1 MTRAQF
7 NALKAPKTAPVQS
20 APKTMSRAQFNSL
33 KGQPKTM
40 TRAEFNAKKPQKQSF
55 FNRTM
60 NQLIKPVSSA
70 SNALEDVGKIAGFGL
85 GKAMGAQGSFQD
97 WAKKGD
103 IAPWQ
108 HQKDVWSGRS
118 QRTYSDITR
127 EIGNQ
132 QDNAVLKNAIKTVG
146 YGGDFLLDPLNKL
159 KLLSL
164 TQKGNQALKTGKLA
178 LSAGEQATKG
188 QRALVQV
195 GKYSVLPKAID
206 KAVLGGTTKLNDLIR
221 GTETGGKVMT
231 GLSKVSGKIRP
242 AGVSR
247 EEFKLL
253 TDAKTAARNT
263 IGYTT
268 DKAIKFGKGLAKTLS
283 DRKATQLERASLL
296 HAIEKGNEKLAPVA
310 FQDLWKQG
318 VDFKATNEEMW
329 KKLGGSILEGHGLSH
344 VATKEVAE
352 QARKDA
358 FKGQGGFKLTSTKT
372 PQDIH
377 RQWMKVDGKIV
388 NIGDE
393 GIQYR
398 KGKGFVKPVE
408 KPVLSE
414 TNANPLIQEAR
425 KYKSAEEFWDSWVFK
440 KKDPVVDGKSVG
452 KDFMELK
459 PLVSYRKASDFLG
472 FGEYKFNEGVL
483 KGKIGAGEKLTDG
496 KVNHWKERI
505 SKGEKPIVIIEDKPY
520 ISKITDNLQG
530 GRKYDAILEA
540 RVRQGH
546 SRLEAYKQL
555 GIKEVPVV
563 YKSQLTDIWNKSQP
577 LQEGGSL
584 IQEAK
589 PKLEKGYVRV
599 YHRTDSNPE
608 DLLKG
613 IYSKENRNE
622 FFVSNKKAGQAEGYG
637 KNVVELRVK
646 KSDLSINDE
655 FPSGEKHYTLDA
667 KKATEYLKSQSQP
680 LQEGVAKTR
689 KQWLPANVEQASAM
703 EINNARTAQG
713 KAPIFQEDLPIVAA
727 KMGVSTGRKQAATEF
742 LEATKGLKSEEAKAL
757 ANEVHDKMVNPESL
771 RKALQIFDSVQ
782 NIWKAQALVAPSY
795 HIRNFAGNLWNNYL
809 AGVNNPAPYVL
820 AGEIQKFSVTGKLS
834 KPALWT
840 LKKAGYGV
848 DDIPKLIKEME
859 QHGVIGTGQYLG
871 DIAQAIDS
879 RIGKT
884 SYINPLSQNFAGY
897 KANKL
902 IGGGVEDNAKI
913 AHYIFKKAEGY
924 GAKQA
929 AESVK
934 KFLFDYG
941 DLTDTEKGLLKR
953 IMPFYTWTSKN
964 IPLQIQQFVENPG
977 KFSKIATAKKD
988 IEQGVPQ
995 PDEKYMSD
1003 YMKGNSPIR
1012 TKVDKD
1018 GNTLYFLSGAW
1029 LPATSALAFL
1039 QDPVSNSLGMVTP
1052 ALKLPYE
1059 NLTGKGTFFKN
1070 TLGQYEDIQKYPGQK
1085 TSYLGLD
1092 MNPQT
1097 VNNLRSIRALNELNN
1112 LNPGGI
1118 FGTKNSPSIFQGLLP
1133 NASNVRGGQKTPETT
1148 QQDRVLNSF
1157 VGKLQGYNPEQS
1169 KTYYDRDTQ
1178 SRITEYNSEIN
1189 RALSNNQ
1196 TELASGIIKEMEQ
1209 FVQERDGKP
1218 NKALEMYNLIGD
1230 QYFQDQAQNK
1240 MAEKNRANIRD
1251 EMKTQIRQGLQ
1262 TGNNDMVMEALKKDP
1277 TYAEQALKDAIKE
1290 QQTQSPEQ
1298 QKILYQYEQAK
1309 IRKRLNPFFK

>member
-7 NALKAPKTAPVQS
+7 NALKAPKNAPVQS

-85 GKAMGAQGSFQD
+85 GKAMGAQGSFSD

-108 HQKDVWSGRS
+108 HQKDVWAGNN

-127 EIGNQ
+127 EIGNT

-159 KLLSL
+159 KVLGL
-164 TQKGNQALKTGKLA
+164 TEKGIQAMKGGKLA

-188 QRALVQV
+188 ERALLQF
-195 GKYSVLPKAID
+195 GKLKTPQIIN

-263 IGYTT
+263 VGYTT
-268 DKAIKFGKGLAKTLS
+268 DKSIEFGKRLAKTLS

-377 RQWMKVDGKIV
+377 RQWMKVGDNIV
-388 NIGDE
+388 NLKDE
-393 GIQYR
+393 GIEYVDNALGD
-398 KGKGFVKPVE
+398 GKGVFIDKNGAVVKP
-408 KPVLSE
+408 
-414 TNANPLIQEAR
+414 
-425 KYKSAEEFWDSWVFK
+425 
-440 KKDPVVDGKSVG
+440 
-452 KDFMELK
+452 
-459 PLVSYRKASDFLG
+459 
-472 FGEYKFNEGVL
+472 
-483 KGKIGAGEKLTDG
+483 
-496 KVNHWKERI
+496 
-505 SKGEKPIVIIEDKPY
+505 
-520 ISKITDNLQG
+520 
-530 GRKYDAILEA
+530 
-540 RVRQGH
+540 
-546 SRLEAYKQL
+546 KQ
-555 GIKEVPVV
+555 
-563 YKSQLTDIWNKSQP
+563 
-577 LQEGGSL
+577 
-584 IQEAK
+584 
-589 PKLEKGYVRV
+589 
-599 YHRTDSNPE
+599 
-608 DLLKG
+608 
-613 IYSKENRNE
+613 
-622 FFVSNKKAGQAEGYG
+622 
-637 KNVVELRVK
+637 
-646 KSDLSINDE
+646 
-655 FPSGEKHYTLDA
+655 
-667 KKATEYLKSQSQP
+667 AT
-680 LQEGVAKTR
+680 
-689 KQWLPANVEQASAM
+689 AM

-820 AGEIQKFSVTGKLS
+820 AGEIQKFSATGKLS

-859 QHGVIGTGQYLG
+859 THGVIGTGQYLG

-964 IPLQIQQFVENPG
+964 IPLQIQQFIENPG

-1003 YMKGNSPIR
+1003 YMKGNAPIR
-1012 TKVDKD
+1012 TKIDKD

-1029 LPATSALAFL
+1029 LPATSALSFL
-1039 QDPVSNSLGMVTP
+1039 QDPVSSSLGMVTP

-1070 TLGQYEDIQKYPGQK
+1070 TLGKYEDIQKYPGQK

-1097 VNNLRSIRALNELNN
+1097 VNNLRSVRALNELNN

-1118 FGTKNSPSIFQGLLP
+1118 FGGKNSPSIFQGILP
-1133 NASNVRGGQKTPETT
+1133 NASNVRGGQHTPETT

-1251 EMKTQIRQGLQ
+1251 EMKTQLRQGLQ

-1290 QQTQSPEQ
+1290 QQTLSPEQ
-1298 QKILYQYEQAK
+1298 QKLLYQYEQAK
-1309 IRKRLNPFFK
+1309 TKKRLNPFFK